1 MEQDTIY
8 FHHTASFLYLYGV
21 RSAWTGFSQ
30 DDHRTFGS
38 KKGQRDS
45 STRHFA
51 PKMVTSKR
59 EVKHILVP
67 VVWSLVRTS
76 QRKQENKFFSEERLN
91 GFAAVGF
98 FFVMEG
104 YERRKRD
111 ASIDRRCPLFCLK
124 YNPHYK
130 CSYLVV
136 QVFLSIH
143 YLCLFGSSTTLLASS
158 AFLLSLFFT
167 LAIRYI
173 YRRSTHTLAA
183 RMTPPRCST
192 YRSRPPVLLFIT
204 Y

>member
-1 MEQDTIY
+1 MQQNAWEKNEDTIH

-38 KKGQRDS
+38 KKGQRNLD
-45 STRHFA
+45 TRHFA

-91 GFAAVGF
+91 GCDPVGF

-111 ASIDRRCPLFCLK
+111 ASSDRR
-124 YNPHYK
+124 
-130 CSYLVV
+130 
-136 QVFLSIH
+136 
-143 YLCLFGSSTTLLASS
+143 
-158 AFLLSLFFT
+158 
-167 LAIRYI
+167 
-173 YRRSTHTLAA
+173 
-183 RMTPPRCST
+183 
-192 YRSRPPVLLFIT
+192 
-204 Y
+204 